1 MRDTLYPDLAGRTV
15 FITGGA
21 SGIGSAIV
29 TRFCAQGANVGFVD
43 IAEREAQGLIETIK
57 KAGHHPP
64 EFVEGDVRD
73 LEVLARSI
81 KAIRKRFGPISI
93 LVNNAAKDDRH
104 TLEHITAEY
113 WDDRFSLLVRPMFF
127 AAQAVV
133 ADMRT
138 RAGGSII
145 NLGAADRPLQSSRAA
160 YDAAK
165 AAVHG
170 LTKALSHE
178 LGKHAIRVNT
188 VAPGWVL
195 TDRQRELWL
204 TENAAEELK
213 TRQAMRREITP
224 EDVANAVVFLAS
236 LDAEMISGQE
246 IVVDGGYR

>member
-1 MRDTLYPDLAGRTV
+1 MRDTQYPDLSGRTV
-15 FITGGA
+15 FVTGGA

-29 TRFCAQGANVGFVD
+29 ARFCAQGANVGFID
-43 IAEREAQGLIETIK
+43 IADREAKGLIETIG

-73 LEVLARSI
+73 LEALARAI
-81 KAIRKRFGPISI
+81 KAVRKRFGPISI

-104 TLEHITAEY
+104 TLEHVTPEY
-113 WDDRFSLLVRPMFF
+113 WDDRFALLVRPMFF

-145 NLGAADRPLQSSRAA
+145 NLGAADRPLHSSRAA

-165 AAVHG
+165 GAVHG

-178 LGKHAIRVNT
+178 LGPHAIRVNT
-188 VAPGWVL
+188 VSPGWVL

-213 TRQAMRREITP
+213 TRQSMRREITP
-224 EDVANAVVFLAS
+224 QDIANAVVFLAS
-236 LDAEMISGQE
+236 LEAEMITGQE

>member
-1 MRDTLYPDLAGRTV
+1 MRETQYPDLAGRTV
-15 FITGGA
+15 FVTGGA

-29 TRFCAQGANVGFVD
+29 TRFCAQGANVGFID
-43 IAEREAQGLIETIK
+43 IAEREAKGLIQTIK
-57 KAGHHPP
+57 DAGHPP
-64 EFVEGDVRD
+64 PTFVEGDVRD
-73 LEVLARSI
+73 LDALK
-81 KAIRKRFGPISI
+81 KAISMVRRKYGMISV

-104 TLEHITAEY
+104 TLEHVTPEY

-127 AAQAVV
+127 AAQAVN
-133 ADMRT
+133 ADMRS

-145 NLGAADRPLQSSRAA
+145 NLGAADRPLHSNRSA

-170 LTKALSHE
+170 LTRSLAYE
-178 LGKHAIRVNT
+178 LGRDAIRVNT
-188 VAPGWVL
+188 VSPGWVL

-224 EDVANAVVFLAS
+224 QDVANVVVFLAS
-236 LDAEMISGQE
+236 LEAEMVTGQE